1 MIQLKKS
8 KKKCRT
14 RKKSKGI
21 KINDKMKLIIQGN
34 IKLMKNKNKK
44 YEKANNN

>member
-21 KINDKMKLIIQGN
+21 KKNNKMKLIIQGN
-34 IKLMKNKNKK
+34 IKIKEEERNKK
-44 YEKANNN
+44 